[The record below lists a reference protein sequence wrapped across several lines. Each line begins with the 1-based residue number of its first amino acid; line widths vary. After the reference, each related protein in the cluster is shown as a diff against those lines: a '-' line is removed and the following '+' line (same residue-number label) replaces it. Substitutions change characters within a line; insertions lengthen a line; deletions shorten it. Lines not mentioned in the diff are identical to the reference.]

1 MKSLPTWRRVKRF
14 AAHFAPQVAAIG
26 WALASATASADDIQ
40 PLKPASDGSWRVEFS
55 PFTHHFRYN
64 SDHKPVWSVGIE
76 RESAD
81 RQLFG
86 LMGFSNSF
94 GQPSAY
100 LYYGRKFNNVLN
112 LSESLYAKLSIGLMY
127 GYKSPFDDE
136 VPLNYNGFSPAII
149 PAIGWTIDK
158 NWSVQVNVLGTAAF
172 MFMVSRKL

>member
-1 MKSLPTWRRVKRF
+1 MGIVLALF
-14 AAHFAPQVAAIG
+14 AMMS
-26 WALASATASADDIQ
+26 ASAKDAE
-40 PLKPASDGSWRVEFS
+40 PLEPSSDGAWRVEFS

-64 SDHKPVWSVGIE
+64 TDHKPVWSVGIE

-100 LYYGRKFNNVLN
+100 LYYGRKFNNFLN
-112 LSESLYAKLSIGLMY
+112 LSDSLYAKLSIGMMY

-158 NWSVQVNVLGTAAF
+158 NWSAQVNVLGTAAF